1 MRYLV
6 IIALFGILAPGA
18 AAGDPSAG
26 PNELAR
32 FCRRADYILHGRVT
46 AQSFVRDRD
55 GLIWTSYT
63 LVVAEPLKTP
73 APAAV
78 KTFQFRQP
86 GGRVGDL
93 RQVATGTADIRR
105 NDEVILFTRDYGAGF
120 QAVAEGDRGCLR
132 VRTVTAARRAAADQ
146 VRRIVPAARKV
157 APGQTSIDLDRLKEQ
172 LREAVKQGAAAGEAV
187 R

>member
-1 MRYLV
+1 MRYMV
-6 IIALFGILAPGA
+6 IIALFGILAPCA
-18 AAGDPSAG
+18 AAGGQSAG
-26 PNELAR
+26 PDELAR

-46 AQSFVRDRD
+46 AQSSIRDRD

-63 LVVAEPLKTP
+63 LVVAEPLKAP

-78 KTFQFRQP
+78 KTFQFRQL

-93 RQVATGTADIRR
+93 RQVATGSADIRR

-132 VRTVTAARRAAADQ
+132 VRTVTDPRRAAASRD
-146 VRRIVPAARKV
+146 RRIVPAACKV
-157 APGQTSIDLDRLKEQ
+157 APGRASIDLDRLKEQ
-172 LREAVKQGAAAGEAV
+172 LREAVKQGAGAGEAG